1 MNEKVSEATGLTP
14 NQIVFAGQVN
24 LHEGRL
30 YPQPTSKQR
39 QSMSKYMLKQI
50 EIQDK
55 LMAMADKQQDIINAA
70 HIANQ
75 ADLELLHHT
84 GEYIVVRH
92 ENGQP
97 PTKLSVRWHGPYRII
112 EVTSRPQGTVYT
124 CYCPKTGKVYD
135 FHASIVQSHPA
146 RTDLEATTS
155 AILDDLDTFIIERIV
170 GHEIVG
176 ETSKRTLNLNIK
188 WHGYKDTEW
197 SSLNISLKKNGAVQE
212 YLKAN
217 SLEQFGLKTVPNANG
232 KDEPPKKRVR
242 FSSSVPEA
250 TAM

>member
-1 MNEKVSEATGLTP
+1 M
-14 NQIVFAGQVN
+14 VN
-24 LHEGRL
+24 RL
-30 YPQPTSKQR
+30 LNYQ
-39 QSMSKYMLKQI
+39 L
-50 EIQDK
+50 D
-55 LMAMADKQQDIINAA
+55 
-70 HIANQ
+70 
-75 ADLELLHHT
+75 
-84 GEYIVVRH
+84 G
-92 ENGQP
+92 
-97 PTKLSVRWHGPYRII
+97 
-112 EVTSRPQGTVYT
+112 
-124 CYCPKTGKVYD
+124 
-135 FHASIVQSHPA
+135 
-146 RTDLEATTS
+146 TDLEATTS

-197 SSLNISLKKNGAVQE
+197 SSLNISLKKNGAVQD

-232 KDEPPKKRVR
+232 KDELPKKRVR